1 MKNLLNK
8 IKELSYRIYASCIIF
23 VSSLYAMPTFVYADG
38 EGADLTNVSIDSS
51 GKLVVPGA
59 SSSNGVEGT
68 VSAFTKIMNVAR
80 TVVSGITGL
89 ISIALIAVL
98 AMKAFQLS
106 KCGDNPSERAKVT
119 QGIIWYF
126 IAVVIFGA
134 TSLLTGVFY
143 NMLH

>member
-8 IKELSYRIYASCIIF
+8 IKELSNRIYASCIIL
-23 VSSLYAMPTFVYADG
+23 VSSLYAMPTLVYAD
-38 EGADLTNVSIDSS
+38 GADLTNVSIDSN

-59 SSSNGVEGT
+59 AESNGVEGT
-68 VSAFTKIMNVAR
+68 VNAFTKIMNVAR